1 MNFNEIVKLAEGL
14 IVISGI
20 AGVIFAI
27 FKNGTTKATI
37 ASQKD
42 LIDTLTTQV
51 NQLRALHIDNERAI
65 SELKGQVSVYKEL
78 PLTQLSTS
86 MTEMMKT
93 QKEILKILNK
103 KYRAII

>member
-27 FKNGTTKATI
+27 FKDGTTKATI

-51 NQLRALHIDNERAI
+51 NQLRALHIDNEKAI
-65 SELKGQVSVYKEL
+65 SELRGQVSVYKEL
-78 PLTQLSTS
+78 PLSELSNS
-86 MTEMMKT
+86 MRELAKA
-93 QKEILKILNK
+93 QSEILKLIKNK
-103 KYRAII
+103 